1 MAKMF
6 RYQHVR
12 GAGITQL
19 VEYQLPK
26 LKVASSS
33 LVARSISESQIP
45 PKKTLALSEFRDE
58 LRAKLLIGVFG

>member
-6 RYQHVR
+6 RYQHIG

-26 LKVASSS
+26 LKVAGSSP
-33 LVARSISESQIP
+33 VARSIFNIP
-45 PKKTLALSEFRDE
+45 S
-58 LRAKLLIGVFG
+58 